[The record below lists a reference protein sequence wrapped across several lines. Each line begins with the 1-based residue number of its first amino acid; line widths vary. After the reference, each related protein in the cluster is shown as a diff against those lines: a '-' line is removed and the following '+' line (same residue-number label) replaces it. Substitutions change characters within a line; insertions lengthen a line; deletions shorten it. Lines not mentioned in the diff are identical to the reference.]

1 MMKVDQKRSQCIK
14 ILGTLLVAGAVSFLS
29 GCASEKVWSKPGL
42 DQTEF
47 DRDFAKCS
55 REAASS
61 TSSLTLSA
69 DFNSNLD
76 LERGLDRS
84 MRKDALI
91 KKCMYSQGYKLEA
104 Q

>member
-1 MMKVDQKRSQCIK
+1 MQVDQKRSKRIRL
-14 ILGTLLVAGAVSFLS
+14 LGALFLAGAVGWLG

-42 DQTEF
+42 QQAAF

-61 TSSLTLSA
+61 TSSLALSV
-69 DFNSNLD
+69 DFNNSSD

-84 MRKDALI
+84 MRRDALMN
-91 KKCMYSQGYKLEA
+91 KCMYSLGYKLEGR
-104 Q
+104 